1 MQDKYLEKINF
12 YQILS
17 SVFSYVAISDTI
29 ELLSSQKMLKN
40 EEELN
45 KICFLVN
52 LIGNL
57 VEIYDEYPNSYL
69 ESIGDSISFLFKENS
84 RVSIEEISN
93 IIFFLQEVLR
103 INFFLD
109 RNEFKAKNENE
120 SLKDLLFLD
129 SSLRHLLEV
138 LSEYIDT
145 DELKIR
151 GGVSKDYDEIDFEIK
166 KLDKRTEKQVKGIIA
181 LNLEYLTS
189 TLVYYKSDRY
199 TVALKASFKNKIK
212 GNVISIS
219 ASGET
224 FYIEPSEIVSQNS
237 RLTFLRLE
245 KTRIILRIL
254 HDLSDEIRKQIVL
267 LKELYNK
274 FLYYDSL
281 KARAIYGTKT
291 RGIFPN
297 IGTRLNILNA
307 RHPLI
312 QNAKEINFCPLKNK
326 VVVITGP
333 NAGGKTATLKT
344 VALLSSMFQFGI
356 PVPVGEG
363 STFKI
368 FDNIF
373 IDIGDEQSIEDSLS
387 TFSSHMR
394 NVACILMQATFDSL
408 VVFDE
413 FCSGTDIEQGQAL
426 AIAILEHLI
435 NINCHVIISTHYNAL
450 KYFAYTHEGVIN
462 ASMQMNLERME
473 PNYNLIFSL
482 PGESFAFSV
491 ASNSSI
497 NPDIILRAQEIYS
510 SNKTEV
516 HELLAKLAN
525 KEREIYVLEEKLKN
539 KLKLIELKEIKLSD
553 LQEGL
558 ILKEKNIEETLIN
571 EQKEFLNYSRKT
583 LENLVRELK
592 EGKVDLHKN
601 KEFICNVTDRIA
613 SKTSKVEL
621 LAKEFASD
629 FEFKVGDRVRVSNP
643 SVLGEIVGITKKGV
657 VVNTGAFNI
666 TVLSSNLERALIKEE
681 DRKTVKKNFSF
692 PLQSYGSESLELT
705 LDIRGMRVVEAIDF
719 LSKKIDNMLLGN
731 VGKFEIIHGKGEGLL
746 MAGVHEFLKS
756 LKFVKK
762 YYFSHPSDGGVGK
775 TIVEI

>member
-17 SVFSYVAISDTI
+17 SVSSYVAIPDTI
-29 ELLSSQKMLKN
+29 SLLNSQKMLSR

-138 LSEYIDT
+138 LSEYVDT

-181 LNLEYLTS
+181 LNSEYLTS

-281 KARAIYGTKT
+281 KARAIYGMKT

-344 VALLSSMFQFGI
+344 VVLLSSMFQFGI

-373 IDIGDEQSIEDSLS
+373 IDIGDEQSIENSLS

-394 NVACILMQATFDSL
+394 NVACILMQATLDSL

-497 NPDIILRAQEIYS
+497 HPDIILRAQEIYS

-525 KEREIYVLEEKLKN
+525 KEREIYVHEEKLKN

-592 EGKVDLHKN
+592 EGKVDLRKN
-601 KEFICNVTDRIA
+601 KEFICNVTDRIE

-629 FEFKVGDRVRVSNP
+629 VEFKVGDRVRVSNP

-666 TVLSSNLERALIKEE
+666 TVSSSNLERVLIKKE